1 MPTILASQDLGA
13 ALKAARKQLVLT
25 QPQLAIA
32 AGERCCRAKKQQMG
46 TRPYAE

>member
-1 MPTILASQDLGA
+1 MPTIHASQDLGI

-32 AGERCCRAKKQQMG
+32 AGEMLLPRKETTTG
-46 TRPYAE
+46 D